1 MPMVGWLLK
10 TASTSD
16 GRAMVD
22 MNRILLIGYGNP
34 GRRDDGLGP
43 GLIERLEYDP
53 IPAVV
58 LDADYQLTVEHAWD
72 LSQYPMA
79 IFADAVVSG
88 EGPYFF
94 RPLQPDAPISFS
106 THSVS
111 PGAVLHMAREM
122 FDATTEV
129 YVLGI
134 RGYEFEEIAEGL
146 TERAQQNLD
155 CAEAFIR
162 KQLAGDRPCDTIRSA
177 VNDA

>member
-1 MPMVGWLLK
+1 M
-10 TASTSD
+10 D
-16 GRAMVD
+16 N
-22 MNRILLIGYGNP
+22 MNKILLIGYGNP

-43 GLIERLEYDP
+43 GLIERLECDP

-79 IFADAVVSG
+79 IFADAAVRG
-88 EGPYFF
+88 AEPYFYQ
-94 RPLQPDAPISFS
+94 PLQPDAPISFS

-122 FDATTEV
+122 FDATTQV

-162 KQLAGDRPCDTIRSA
+162 QQLASGSLCDHTRSA
-177 VNDA
+177 VTDA